1 MRDEDASS
9 VVAGMELRWRGNQ
22 GGPRPRSV
30 PVCPCTCRPGLRVP
44 VLPAAAAPDKWL
56 FSTQRASC
64 IKIFQTSAAGC
75 CPVLLRL
82 FLVEASLCSD
92 FLGVTSTSRR
102 LNHAPVL
109 IPDTCQ
115 PPAGCTYQHAVP
127 SPGTPQV
134 RNAALRSRARCQLC
148 DLVHSFLL
156 DSTTPCG
163 FWRPLLFH
171 ATLLPSIQDSP
182 KSDVPA
188 EPSTSPHPLS
198 QRPIYSSS

>member
-1 MRDEDASS
+1 M
-9 VVAGMELRWRGNQ
+9 
-22 GGPRPRSV
+22 
-30 PVCPCTCRPGLRVP
+30 P

-64 IKIFQTSAAGC
+64 IKIFQTSVAGC
-75 CPVLLRL
+75 CPVLLKP
-82 FLVEASLCSD
+82 FLVEASLCSV

-115 PPAGCTYQHAVP
+115 PAAGRTNQHAVP

-134 RNAALRSRARCQLC
+134 RNTALRSHAQCQLC

-156 DSTTPCG
+156 DSSTPYG
-163 FWRPLLFH
+163 FRRPLLFH
-171 ATLLPSIQDSP
+171 ATLFPSIQDGP

-188 EPSTSPHPLS
+188 KPSTSPHPLS
-198 QRPIYSSS
+198 QHPIYSSP